1 MARRTVLT
9 SRQRSALFALPQR
22 EADLLRHYTLSDEDL
37 QNIGVRRR
45 PRNKLGFAL
54 QPARAGQRET
64 GSLVEIDDPPRGK
77 KPRRRLEDPRPRA
90 RAGPPAAPRRGRP
103 SLGSARVPASQPGY
117 RRHGH
122 PPNDNAETKPG
133 GGREPDRGPRTLTE
147 TGNPLFYGAW
157 RVSRPSAPPFDQ
169 VGPPVPAVNPVLS
182 VVRPPFPQLVV
193 PDSLALGAELGGGEL
208 DKLLRCR
215 AAAA

>member
-64 GSLVEIDDPPRGK
+64 GSLVEIDDPPR
-77 KPRRRLEDPRPRA
+77 
-90 RAGPPAAPRRGRP
+90 AGRSPAAALRI
-103 SLGSARVPASQPGY
+103 LATA
-117 RRHGH
+117 
-122 PPNDNAETKPG
+122 
-133 GGREPDRGPRTLTE
+133 LTE